1 MPIPVVSTSTCLS
14 MVIFMLYNVLTGISL
29 KKKFKDPKLVPHGWT
44 TDTWEVG
51 LSIPWETVPF
61 EGPYI
66 AETFGLENPQFVMT
80 TKPETGEHDVMFQ
93 SNERIYIRNQVADQV
108 FEITNPKDL
117 TSILKI
123 MSQKDKGMK
132 ALKYKEVPCVE

>member
-1 MPIPVVSTSTCLS
+1 

-29 KKKFKDPKLVPHGWT
+29 KKKKKCKDPKLVPHGWT

-66 AETFGLENPQFVMT
+66 AGTFGLENPQFVMT